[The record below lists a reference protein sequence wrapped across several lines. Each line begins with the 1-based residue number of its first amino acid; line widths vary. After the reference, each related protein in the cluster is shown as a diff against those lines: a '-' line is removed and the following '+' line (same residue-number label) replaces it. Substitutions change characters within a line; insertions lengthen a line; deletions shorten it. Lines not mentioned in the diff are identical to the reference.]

1 MVRGSRA
8 EQHEAAPRPVIA
20 VGNEYPAGHRHP
32 PHRHRRA
39 QLLYA
44 EYGTMAVDTDEG
56 EWVVPPQEALWI
68 PGGVRHGFT
77 MLSKVATRSVYFD
90 AEIAACF
97 PDRCQVISVSP
108 LLRQLLIEAADLPI
122 DYDPQGREGKIVD
135 LIVEE
140 LRRAPVLPFYI
151 PIPALPRLAGLCRRF
166 AAAPAVKDTIHNWS
180 AALGMSRR
188 SFTRLF
194 RQETG
199 LSLAAWQRR
208 ACVRAALTRLSA
220 GETVTAV
227 AFDLGYSGPAAF
239 TAMFTRVVGAPPSR
253 YAKRS

>member
-1 MVRGSRA
+1 MVKGTRA
-8 EQHEAAPRPVIA
+8 EQHEAAASPVIA

-32 PHRHRRA
+32 AHRHRRA

-68 PGGVRHGFT
+68 PSSVRHGFT

-90 AEIAACF
+90 AAIAAHF
-97 PDRCQVISVSP
+97 SNRCQVVSVSP

-122 DYDPQGREGKIVD
+122 DYDPQGRDGKIVD

-140 LRRAPVLPFYI
+140 LRRAPVLPFYV
-151 PIPALPRLAGLCRRF
+151 PIPDHARLAGLCRRF
-166 AAAPAVKDTIHNWS
+166 AAVPTIKNRTESWS
-180 AALGMSRR
+180 AVLGMSRR

-194 RQETG
+194 RRATG

-220 GETVTAV
+220 GESVTAV
-227 AFDLGYSGPAAF
+227 AFDLGYSSPAAF
-239 TAMFTRVVGAPPSR
+239 TAMFTRTVGAPPSR
-253 YAKRS
+253 YAQRR